1 MQAKRGL
8 SERSMSA
15 FGRGTVRKVLLSGLS
30 AVAIAC
36 AASVAFADPLPPLE
50 PSLGGEMRTLAPFA
64 SEITRGSFG
73 RVSSPQSSSNG
84 RASFGRPWGGEDQ
97 GGGSRCPSQQASGA
111 FDNLL
116 GPHDP
121 PPRPAPTRGGG
132 CANAIGSVYMR
143 LPPFPLSPP
152 SA

>member
-15 FGRGTVRKVLLSGLS
+15 FGRGTVCKVLLSGLT

-50 PSLGGEMRTLAPFA
+50 PSLGGERRTFVPFA

-84 RASFGRPWGGEDQ
+84 RASFGRPMVGEDQ

-121 PPRPAPTRGGG
+121 PPRPRPPRGGG
-132 CANAIGSVYMR
+132 GASASGFVGMR
-143 LPPFPLSPP
+143 IPPP
-152 SA
+152 